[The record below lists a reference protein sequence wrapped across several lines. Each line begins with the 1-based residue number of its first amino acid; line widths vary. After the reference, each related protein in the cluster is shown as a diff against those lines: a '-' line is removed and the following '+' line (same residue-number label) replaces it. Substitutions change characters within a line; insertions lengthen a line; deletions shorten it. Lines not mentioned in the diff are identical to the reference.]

1 MCYILIF
8 TQHLAA
14 QDFLQIKYSINDIT
28 KQRETIKNEKIKSV
42 SIKDNYSEKVFEI
55 DIEGK
60 VISETG
66 TGDNSYSI
74 IFNYDLNN
82 NLTNFIGPFAHQIFE
97 YDNQGNVIKSF
108 DEGYS
113 NEYFYDNDNLL
124 VKMTSE
130 SPEGEISGIDKIIYA
145 GNLVTETISSCEEG
159 FIERK
164 VYEYSNTGQ
173 LLRILTFSKHCFPEP
188 EDLRE
193 TEEYYY
199 KDNYNLPFKMT
210 KGQYEINFTYEYYE

>member
-1 MCYILIF
+1 MCFILIF

-28 KQRETIKNEKIKSV
+28 KQRETFKNEKIKSV

-82 NLTNFIGPFAHQIFE
+82 NLTNFICPLAHQIFE
-97 YDNQGNVIKSF
+97 HDNQGNVVKSF

-113 NEYFYDNDNLL
+113 NEFFYDRG
-124 VKMTSE
+124 T
-130 SPEGEISGIDKIIYA
+130 
-145 GNLVTETISSCEEG
+145 
-159 FIERK
+159 
-164 VYEYSNTGQ
+164 
-173 LLRILTFSKHCFPEP
+173 
-188 EDLRE
+188 
-193 TEEYYY
+193 
-199 KDNYNLPFKMT
+199 
-210 KGQYEINFTYEYYE
+210 EINEKYSSFFEKDDLKAEINYGETTYITITWK

>member
-1 MCYILIF
+1 MKIIFLFFMCYILIF

-28 KQRETIKNEKIKSV
+28 KQRETFKNEKIKSV

-74 IFNYDLNN
+74 IFNYNLNN
-82 NLTNFIGPFAHQIFE
+82 NLTNFICPFAHQIFE
-97 YDNQGNVIKSF
+97 HDNQLNVVKSL

-113 NEYFYDNDNLL
+113 NEFFHDRG
-124 VKMTSE
+124 T
-130 SPEGEISGIDKIIYA
+130 
-145 GNLVTETISSCEEG
+145 
-159 FIERK
+159 
-164 VYEYSNTGQ
+164 
-173 LLRILTFSKHCFPEP
+173 
-188 EDLRE
+188 
-193 TEEYYY
+193 
-199 KDNYNLPFKMT
+199 
-210 KGQYEINFTYEYYE
+210 EINEKYSSFFLKNDLKLK